1 MEQPLTPSQSA
12 PQAAAPTIRIART
25 GTFTSNEGVRV
36 TFDADMLAAA
46 AAAYRP
52 EADPAPLVVGHPALD
67 DPAYGWVAG
76 LAVDGDALVAT
87 PERVEPSFAEL
98 VRAGRY
104 AKVSARFYPPDHPAN
119 PAPGAWYLK
128 HIGFLGAA
136 APGIKGLGTVQFAD
150 GADEGAVTLDFN
162 HEETP
167 MSQSQQSPAQKP
179 PAAQEVSFAER
190 EAAIAEREQQIA
202 ARETELAAREAAEQ
216 ASARAARH
224 AANVSFAESLVA
236 ATKLAPAGKV
246 LVVGLLDHVD
256 ASAVVSFG
264 EDVGELTPADAL
276 RQLLNSGAPLIDLG
290 ERGGKP
296 EGERSYT
303 SFAAPEGYQVDPER
317 ADLFARAQQ
326 IQDANPALAWMDCV
340 RRAESG

>member
-1 MEQPLTPSQSA
+1 MEQPLPPSQTAQSDA
-12 PQAAAPTIRIART
+12 SPTIRIART

-36 TFDADMLAAA
+36 TFDAAMLEAT

-52 EADPAPLVVGHPALD
+52 DADPAPLVVGHPALD
-67 DPAYGWVAG
+67 DPAYGWVAN

-87 PERVEPSFAEL
+87 PERVEPAFAEL

-104 AKVSARFYPPDHPAN
+104 AKVSARFYPPEHPAN
-119 PAPGAWYLK
+119 PSPGAWYLK

-167 MSQSQQSPAQKP
+167 MPQSQKP

-224 AANVSFAESLVA
+224 AANVSFAEGLVSSA
-236 ATKLAPAGKV
+236 KLAPAGKA
-246 LVVGLLDHVD
+246 LVIGLLDHVD

-276 RQLLNSGAPLIDLG
+276 RQLLEGGAPLIDLG
-290 ERGGKP
+290 ERGAKP

-303 SFAAPEGYQVDPER
+303 SFAAPEGYQVDPDR

-326 IQDANPALAWMDCV
+326 IQDQNPAMAWMDCV
-340 RRAESG
+340 RRAEAA